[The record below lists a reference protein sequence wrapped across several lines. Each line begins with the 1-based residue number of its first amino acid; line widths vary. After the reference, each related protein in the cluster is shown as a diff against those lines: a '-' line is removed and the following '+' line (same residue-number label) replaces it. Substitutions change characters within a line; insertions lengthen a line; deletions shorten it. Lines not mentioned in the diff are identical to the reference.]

1 MAEQPLLA
9 LQVKPIQTPTYGDIM
24 QQRDAYRAQQNALA
38 QQQMQQQQNAMLQT
52 IYRRNVDA
60 SGNINRQGIAADLAR
75 AGMGSNIAGQLE
87 NLGKAGEATSKADS
101 AKLSYAQAVTKDF
114 HMALGNSNTREEAL
128 ANGATL
134 MQKYPELADQIKGE
148 LQTIPADPAGFA
160 QWHEHQ
166 LRTTLDA
173 KDQLEQ
179 HFAQQNLGGSMREIA
194 IPKYGTGA
202 AAIVPGSEAQM
213 TMTPQQQYAA
223 QNPTLQHVQGADG
236 GVYSFN
242 TKTGTANPV
251 MVGGGGGIPGQ
262 RGGGTSALAT
272 NPGALKDSPFA
283 RSQPGY
289 VGASGAFATFE
300 TPEAGVRAQENLLRG
315 AYIGKG
321 HNTISKIVDRYAPR
335 GPENSAASV
344 ADYKQYIAQQTG
356 IDINSPISAAQ
367 VPAVA
372 KAMRE
377 FETGQRAGAAPAAG
391 GGQLQGPTKGKP
403 AAASAAASSN
413 PAIQDIDTQISR
425 LDELYNHK
433 GLENITGSVH
443 GRMGSLNALPGL
455 DVGGYHIGGGGQ
467 EADNAQ
473 ALLETIQANATLGE
487 LQKLKQSGTTLG
499 QIAVYED
506 KMLGKA
512 AANLKQTQD
521 KATFQKALSEYKNR
535 LLEVKKLLVRS
546 SIPETA
552 VKHLRDNPNLKTAFD
567 GKYGAGMAD
576 SVLGGR

>member
-24 QQRDAYRAQQNALA
+24 QQRDEYRAQQNALA

-75 AGMGSNIAGQLE
+75 VGMGSNIAGQLE

-148 LQTIPADPAGFA
+148 LQTIPTDPAGFA

-194 IPKYGTGA
+194 MSKYGTGA
-202 AAIVPGSEAQM
+202 ASVVPGSEAQV
-213 TMTPQQQYAA
+213 TMTPA
-223 QNPTLQHVQGADG
+223 QANPAGKVVQDENGNYFTVDPR
-236 GVYSFN
+236 
-242 TKTGTANPV
+242 TGTAKPV
-251 MVGGGGGIPGQ
+251 TMGGGGIPGQ
-262 RGGGTSALAT
+262 RGGGV
-272 NPGALKDSPFA
+272 GI
-283 RSQPGY
+283 QPGQY
-289 VGASGAFATFE
+289 GAAIESAAMQLAPGTTVSGRGR
-300 TPEAGVRAQENLLRG
+300 TPERNAQVGGVANSYHLTDNARDLQPARG
-315 AYIGKG
+315 QSLDQLAASLAPLKQQGFDVIIERGKNHVHVEPGPGMGKG
-321 HNTISKIVDRYAPR
+321 N
-335 GPENSAASV
+335 
-344 ADYKQYIAQQTG
+344 
-356 IDINSPISAAQ
+356 
-367 VPAVA
+367 
-372 KAMRE
+372 
-377 FETGQRAGAAPAAG
+377 AAPAAG

-403 AAASAAASSN
+403 AASSS

-425 LDELYNHK
+425 LGELYNHK
-433 GLENITGSVH
+433 GLEYITGSVH
-443 GRMGSLNALPGL
+443 GRMGPLNALPGF
-455 DVGGYHIGGGGQ
+455 DVKGYRIGGGGQ

-521 KATFQKALSEYKNR
+521 KATFQKALREYKDR
-535 LLEVKKLLVRS
+535 LLEVKKLLVRA

-552 VKHLRDNPNLKTAFD
+552 VKHLRDNPNLKNAFD
-567 GKYGAGMAD
+567 SKYGAGMAA